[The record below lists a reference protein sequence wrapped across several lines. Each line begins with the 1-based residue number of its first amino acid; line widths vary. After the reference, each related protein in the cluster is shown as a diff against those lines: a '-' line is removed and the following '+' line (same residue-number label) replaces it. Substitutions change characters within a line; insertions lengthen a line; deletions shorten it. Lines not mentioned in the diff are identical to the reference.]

1 MTITRSSVRTKEGST
16 CLTRCSSGPLGLQR
30 ARLIHP
36 QFRLIIPLVPL
47 LLAMLLVQASHAF
60 GQERMHSP
68 EISKSHHHTTAPNQW
83 EGSPEGVVFSQ
94 FNHRLAGFAV
104 ILVGLTELRS
114 AIGLSA
120 LVWLR
125 FLAPIGLLGF
135 GVYLMIC
142 SDHVAWPIGP
152 LSLAETL
159 SGGNPEMLQHKL
171 YAVLLL
177 LVGMIEL
184 LRQMGRLTHVLWR
197 LPLPAFAIIG
207 GLMLFLH
214 SHGDHPAAHWIFINH
229 SIMGVLALT
238 AASCWLVSQ
247 YKGPAEAKA
256 EIRGTKSTWMVT
268 WAGCILLIGGQLLIY
283 SE

>member
-1 MTITRSSVRTKEGST
+1 MPWSVLRKEGRV
-16 CLTRCSSGPLGLQR
+16 CPTRCSSRPLDLVC
-30 ARLIHP
+30 ARLIHA
-36 QFRLIIPLVPL
+36 RCLLIIPLVPL
-47 LLAMLLVQASHAF
+47 LLATLLVQASHAL
-60 GQERMHSP
+60 GQESMHSL
-68 EISKSHHHTTAPNQW
+68 EFSKSHQPVPAPGQW
-83 EGSPEGVVFSQ
+83 EGSPEGVAFSQ

-104 ILVGLTELRS
+104 LLVGLTELRS

-120 LVWLR
+120 FVWLR
-125 FLAPIGLLGF
+125 FLAPFGLLGF

-152 LSLAETL
+152 LSLADTL
-159 SGGNPEMLQHKL
+159 SGGDPEMLQHKT
-171 YAVLLL
+171 YAVFLL
-177 LVGMIEL
+177 LVGLIEL

-214 SHGDHPAAHWIFINH
+214 SHGDHPAAHRIIINH
-229 SIMGVLALT
+229 SIMGLLALT
-238 AASCWLVSQ
+238 AASCWLVSH

-256 EIRGTKSTWMVT
+256 EITGTKSTWMVT